1 MISWFQLFCWS
12 RPDCDAARICGR
24 RSGNVIRHLDIFN
37 VNAPEAD
44 EIILRKMCRTCIGY
58 CPEFELYKST
68 NELFT
73 SRTKTKTG
81 RKIKNIMRHRGN
93 FLNLSY
99 ISSTRILISRGLN
112 YTKKFACHS
121 ETALNTIS
129 LLQRLLVVC
138 KQEQSSYRRSSRWVG
153 DIGHGLVN
161 FKLSE
166 LKLSLPLSPSYRR
179 NRPYLSGKYS
189 LHLLQTEENTSEKGR
204 KRFKLFDPSSLIV
217 TLVSFHSTHDHMI
230 IRFKCLKIAG

>member
-1 MISWFQLFCWS
+1 MNCNSLCSDNITWNPLFIESNSKGILRLLAIHCMISWFQLFCWS

-44 EIILRKMCRTCIGY
+44 EIILRKICRTCIGY

-112 YTKKFACHS
+112 
-121 ETALNTIS
+121 
-129 LLQRLLVVC
+129 
-138 KQEQSSYRRSSRWVG
+138 
-153 DIGHGLVN
+153 
-161 FKLSE
+161 
-166 LKLSLPLSPSYRR
+166 
-179 NRPYLSGKYS
+179 
-189 LHLLQTEENTSEKGR
+189 
-204 KRFKLFDPSSLIV
+204 
-217 TLVSFHSTHDHMI
+217 
-230 IRFKCLKIAG
+230 